1 MSFAVNKK
9 NIKTISR
16 KKVLVTGGIGFIG
29 SNLVQ
34 KLESIGH
41 HITIVDDMT
50 GCRPDWNGIIVES
63 ERIKLMRNCFSS
75 EEVMESIANDYYDCI
90 FHLAALPSVAYSID
104 NPEHAFDV
112 NVRRTIKLIDA
123 CSKAKVSK
131 FVFSSSSAV
140 YGNPSKGYYNHAG
153 ISENDETNPNSP
165 YAWHKLSIEHYLGM
179 KGRLEGLN
187 STSLRYFNVFGPG
200 QFGGSP
206 YSNAVSA
213 WCHNVKNGLP
223 LRSDGDGKQSR
234 DMCYVDNIVS
244 ANILAM
250 ESKNTGAY
258 NVGTGLEYSNESIIN
273 YFKNNFPSIK
283 INNAPERPG
292 DVRRTKS
299 DISKIS
305 KELNYKPVIG
315 FWEGLSETWKWWG
328 LK

>member
-1 MSFAVNKK
+1 MSLSKKEKKTK
-9 NIKTISR
+9 NIIQKN
-16 KKVLVTGGIGFIG
+16 VLVTGGLGFIG
-29 SNLVQ
+29 SNLVRN
-34 KLESIGH
+34 LESLGH
-41 HITIVDDMT
+41 RITIADDMS
-50 GCRPDWNGIIVES
+50 GCRPDW
-63 ERIKLMRNCFSS
+63 ERIIIESDNTRLMRKCFASS
-75 EEVMESIANDYYDCI
+75 EVLDSINKDSYDCV

-112 NVRRTIKLIDA
+112 NVRRTMKLIDA
-123 CSKAKVSK
+123 CSLSKVPK

-140 YGNPSKGYYNHAG
+140 YGNPTKGYYNHNG
-153 ISENDETNPNSP
+153 ISEKDETNPNSP

-187 STSLRYFNVFGPG
+187 SISLRYFNVFGPG

-234 DMCYVDNIVS
+234 DMCYIDNVVS
-244 ANILAM
+244 ANILSM
-250 ESKNTGAY
+250 QSERYGTY
-258 NVGTGLEYSNESIIN
+258 NVGTGLEYSNESIIK
-273 YFKNNFPSIK
+273 YFKNNFPAIT

-292 DVRRTKS
+292 DVKRTKS

-305 KELNYKPVIG
+305 SELNYKPSMG
-315 FWEGLSETWKWWG
+315 FWEGLGETWKWWG